1 MMLLGT
7 IVNVVGVLLGGGVG
21 LVLHQLLHKGIPE
34 RFSDRIM
41 KGIGLCTV
49 YIAASSLLDGSKTL
63 VTILSM
69 VLGAIVGELLDLDGK
84 IKRVSQAVEKRF
96 SGGSSGDGFSRGL
109 LSATLLFCVGTMAIQ
124 GSLDSGLTGDHS
136 ILFSKSMM
144 DTIAALIFASSLG
157 VGVLFSTVPLFLY
170 QGGITLL
177 AVAARPYLTADVI
190 AEMNTV
196 GSLLLLGLSLD
207 LLDIK
212 HLKLMNYIP
221 AMFFPILLTRFF

>member
-1 MMLLGT
+1 MMLMGT
-7 IVNVVGVLLGGGVG
+7 IVNVLGVLLGGGVG
-21 LVLHQLLHKGIPE
+21 LLLHRLLRKGIPQ

-41 KGIGLCTV
+41 KGIGLCTI
-49 YIAASSLLDGSKTL
+49 YIAASSLLEGSKTL

-69 VLGAIVGELLDLDGK
+69 VLGAILGELLDLDGK
-84 IKRVSQAVEKRF
+84 IKRLSQAVERRF
-96 SGGSSGDGFSRGL
+96 SGGGSGDSFSRGL

-136 ILFSKSMM
+136 ILYSKSMM
-144 DTIAALIFASSLG
+144 DTVAALIFSSSLG
-157 VGVLFSTVPLFLY
+157 VGVLFSTVPLLLY

-177 AVAARPYLTADVI
+177 AVAARPYLTAEVI

-212 HLKLMNYIP
+212 QLKLMNYLP
-221 AMFFPILLTRFF
+221 AMFLPILLCQFM